1 MVARAV
7 STPSLS
13 PDGTLYGVTQ
23 AGGSLGE
30 GTAFSLTP
38 SANGKS
44 WTEAALTSFNGVNGV
59 NPGGVTLEA
68 NGGLI
73 GTTVYGGAL
82 GNGGV
87 IFELTPILLSGGTNW
102 TQTTLANFQM
112 PSKDAVYP
120 DGSLLMGKGGVLYG
134 SANSGG
140 ATNNGA
146 IYAVSPPAAGGTAWQ
161 RTLLHSFNGKNGS
174 GPTGKLLAGAN
185 GVLYGVTSGGG
196 PNSAAPYGVV
206 YALIPPAAGKTAWTE
221 QVLHAFTGVATGDGA
236 FPAAGLIAD
245 ASGALYGTAGSG
257 GSTSSDDQF
266 GNGIV
271 YKLTPPASGQTSWKE
286 TIIYSFTGPDGST
299 PQGTLL
305 FDTTGALYGTTYT
318 GGAMGE
324 GAVFKL
330 TPPAAGSALWHE
342 TLLHSFNV
350 AVGNDG
356 AIPGTEQLVMD
367 TAGNLF
373 GTASQGGA
381 NFDGAVFELSPPS
394 GSDTGWTENILHSF
408 TGADGNGPFTGL
420 LLNSSGALFGVTPQ
434 GGAYQYYGTIFRLSP
449 PGANGAA
456 RKFSVLHSFNPAY
469 GQDGQNPAGAL
480 IKDNKGNLYG
490 TAEGGGYGNSGV
502 VFEVAP

>member
-1 MVARAV
+1 
-7 STPSLS
+7 
-13 PDGTLYGVTQ
+13 
-23 AGGSLGE
+23 
-30 GTAFSLTP
+30 
-38 SANGKS
+38 
-44 WTEAALTSFNGVNGV
+44 
-59 NPGGVTLEA
+59 
-68 NGGLI
+68 
-73 GTTVYGGAL
+73 
-82 GNGGV
+82 
-87 IFELTPILLSGGTNW
+87 
-102 TQTTLANFQM
+102 M

-146 IYAVSPPAAGGTAWQ
+146 IYALSPPAAGETAWQ

-257 GSTSSDDQF
+257 GSTSSDNQF

-271 YKLTPPASGQTSWKE
+271 YKLTPPAPGSNRAGRRRSSTASLARTDRPRKAR
-286 TIIYSFTGPDGST
+286 YCST
-299 PQGTLL
+299 PPARST
-305 FDTTGALYGTTYT
+305 ARPIR

-367 TAGNLF
+367 TAGNLY

-420 LLNSSGALFGVTPQ
+420 LLNSSGALFGVD
-434 GGAYQYYGTIFRLSP
+434 A
-449 PGANGAA
+449 
-456 RKFSVLHSFNPAY
+456 
-469 GQDGQNPAGAL
+469 
-480 IKDNKGNLYG
+480 
-490 TAEGGGYGNSGV
+490 SGRRV
-502 VFEVAP
+502 SILRNHLQAVAPWCQRRGPKVQRAA